1 MKFDRNGDDVVLCNA
16 VRTPV
21 GQAGK
26 SLATYASYELGAMAV
41 EHLFEHYKTSKDIIT
56 SVVAGEIGQ
65 SSQAPNTARVISVKA
80 QLPLKIPA
88 VTVAN
93 NCVSGFE
100 AIFAAARQVLLGESE
115 TVLVIGQESMSNMPI
130 YLKNATRNSKTA
142 TVDKLKKNWAD
153 VPNMEDIE
161 LIDGVEEGLTDPIR
175 LANMAETGEV
185 VAQKLGLSKKDL
197 DEYAFH
203 SYRKTLEAIQ
213 AGKYKKWLVPVKTAK
228 GELVDDEYIMTKTG
242 FVAKPER
249 FEKAAAIFDVPPH
262 TSIKEF
268 YEKYGEWIGK
278 PFQEGVTQA
287 AVSFFNACPR
297 SDGGGAL
304 IVTTRSQAEKNG
316 LTIQGVL
323 KSWGHYG
330 VDPIVMG
337 LGMSYAMNNALEK
350 AKLEWADISFFEVH
364 EAFAATALG
373 TLHVVKNEMGYNL
386 LERYEKGDVNRNGGT
401 LAIGHPLGMTGIRV
415 AINQMLELENDA
427 SAKYSMSTICA
438 GGGVGGAM
446 ILAKP

>member
-1 MKFDRNGDDVVLCNA
+1 MKFSKDGDDIVLCNA
-16 VRTPV
+16 TRTPV

-26 SLATYASYELGAMAV
+26 SLSTYQSYELGAMAV
-41 EHLFEHYKTSKDIIT
+41 EHLFKHYNTSKKIVD

-65 SSQAPNTARVISVKA
+65 SSKAPNTARVISVKTE
-80 QLPLKIPA
+80 LPIEAAA

-100 AIFAAARQVLLGESE
+100 AIFTAARQVLLGEYE

-130 YLKNATRNSKTA
+130 YIDGAQHNPKTA
-142 TVDKLKKNWAD
+142 TIAKLQKNWAD
-153 VPNMEDIE
+153 VPNMEDIK
-161 LIDGVEEGLTDPIR
+161 LVDGVEEGLTDPIR

-185 VAQKLGLSKKDL
+185 VAQKLGLNKKDL
-197 DEYAFH
+197 DEYAYH

-213 AGKYKKWLVPVKTAK
+213 AGKYKPWTFPVKTPK
-228 GELVDDEYIMTKTG
+228 GELTDDEYIMTKTG
-242 FVAKPER
+242 FVEKPER
-249 FEKAAAIFDVPPH
+249 FEKATAIFDAPPH
-262 TSIKEF
+262 TSIKGF
-268 YEKYGEWIGK
+268 YEKYGDWIGK

-304 IVTTRSQAEKNG
+304 ILTTRSNAEKNN
-316 LTIQGVL
+316 LKIQGVL

-330 VDPIVMG
+330 VDPIIMG
-337 LGMSYAMNNALEK
+337 LGMGYAMSTALKNGGLTWE
-350 AKLEWADISFFEVH
+350 DMSFFEVH

-373 TLHVVKNEMGYNL
+373 TMRLVKDEFGYDLPARNA
-386 LERYEKGDVNRNGGT
+386 KGDVNRNGGT

-415 AINQMLELENDA
+415 AINQMLELENDS
-427 SAKYSMSTICA
+427 SAKYSMGTICA

-446 ILAKP
+446 ILGKP